1 MILPPSRTSAQT
13 APQPVGR
20 GRFEIG
26 RGANTWLMAAMAA
39 AILVFAVAAI
49 ALQVRNATLS
59 DRVDS
64 LREQVGQLD
73 AESSALQ
80 NEVALANSQSNAS
93 AWVLNV
99 NPSAENPA
107 PAETHGTVF
116 YSYRE
121 ESVVAQIRGLAAPVA
136 GQAYQL
142 WYLGVTGSEQPR
154 SAGVMTYTADG
165 VAFFS
170 AVDVPRDF
178 DTFAV
183 TVEPAVG
190 SEQPTTTPILI
201 GSLSAAG

>member
-1 MILPPSRTSAQT
+1 MPSSRTPKRT
-13 APQPVGR
+13 TPPPVGR

-26 RGANTWLMAAMAA
+26 RGTNIWLTAAMAA
-39 AILVFAVAAI
+39 LVVVFAAAAI
-49 ALQVRNATLS
+49 ALQVRNATLN
-59 DRVDS
+59 DRVDA

-93 AWVLNV
+93 AWVLNA
-99 NPSAENPA
+99 NPTAENPA
-107 PAETHGTVF
+107 PANTQGTVF

-121 ESVVAQIRGLAAPVA
+121 ESVVAQIRGLAAPAA

-170 AVDVPRDF
+170 AVDIPRDF
-178 DTFAV
+178 DSFAV
-183 TVEPAVG
+183 TVEPAAG
-190 SEQPTTTPILI
+190 SEQPTTAPILI